1 MLSLCSKKNYQP
13 WAETVKSTQNIFP
26 EVTMRRFQVLMM
38 LFLLLVFLAGCGGIP
53 MGPTADSTNPIK
65 RLAMLPIQNDTMDV
79 GAPDFVR
86 EKLALAMQKRFY
98 NVQPLEETDRILREK
113 LGITLGGQLGMA
125 TTAQLREALQVEGLL
140 YGTLM
145 NFGETTTGLVNV
157 RKVRGKFR
165 IVETSTGSV
174 FWKNGVGIK
183 SQDTSGGS
191 LGSVTGAIANA
202 GDRDEEVPWVVIE
215 NTSSKNSIMEGF
227 AVGLTK
233 KLVSKAVGVHLAH
246 ETNEMIWRLVQ
257 NLPWG
262 AGDVTGA
269 VLTVP
274 AMAMPKIQMPPPP
287 AMGHM
292 DYGDRDFK
300 AVMVSTT
307 FDKSQGREFSFEM
320 PIAKAGEK
328 FRMEMDY
335 TKMSGAQGMPPA
347 MSSVVMIHR
356 GDEKRTYSL
365 YTNKKKYMVSDETDE
380 GYYEEP
386 DVAKTFV
393 AKETIDGHPTE
404 KYKITITYQGQEPQE
419 GFIWNATDLDGMT
432 IRSEIDNAT
441 VKMTS
446 TLTGIVMGTPSADLF
461 EVPVDYTK
469 TSNFLEIV
477 ME

>member
-1 MLSLCSKKNYQP
+1 
-13 WAETVKSTQNIFP
+13 
-26 EVTMRRFQVLMM
+26 MRRFHVLMT
-38 LFLLLVFLAGCGGIP
+38 LFLVLVFLAGCGGMP
-53 MGPTADSTNPIK
+53 MGPTPDSTNPIK
-65 RLAMLPIQNDTMDV
+65 RLAILPLKNDTTDV
-79 GAPDFVR
+79 EAPNFVR
-86 EKLALAMQKRFY
+86 EKLASAMQKRFY
-98 NVQPLEETDRILREK
+98 TVQPLEETDRILRDE
-113 LGITLGGQLGMA
+113 LGITLGGQLGLA

-145 NFGETTTGLVNV
+145 NFEETTTGLVNV
-157 RKVRGKFR
+157 RKVRGKFKV
-165 IVETSTGSV
+165 VETNTDSV
-174 FWKNGVGIK
+174 FWENGIGVK

-191 LGSVTGAIANA
+191 VGSLTGAIANA
-202 GDRDEEVPWVVIE
+202 GGRDEEVPWVIIE
-215 NTSSKNSIMEGF
+215 NTSSNKSIMEGF
-227 AVGLTK
+227 AAGMAK
-233 KLVSKAVGVHLAH
+233 KLVSKAVGVHLAR
-246 ETNEMIWRLVQ
+246 ETDEMIWRLVQ

-269 VLTVP
+269 VLTATP
-274 AMAMPKIQMPPPP
+274 AMIMPKIQMPPPP

-300 AVMVSTT
+300 AVMISKT
-307 FDKSQGREFSFEM
+307 FDKSQQREFSFEM

-328 FRMEMDY
+328 IRMEMDY

-380 GYYEEP
+380 GYYAEP
-386 DVAKTFV
+386 VVAKTFV
-393 AKETIDGHPTE
+393 ANETIDGHPTE
-404 KYKITITYQGQEPQE
+404 KYRITITYEGEETQE

-446 TLTGIVMGTPSADLF
+446 TLTDIVMGAPPADLF
-461 EVPVDYTK
+461 EVPGDYTE

>member
-1 MLSLCSKKNYQP
+1 
-13 WAETVKSTQNIFP
+13 
-26 EVTMRRFQVLMM
+26 MRRSHVLMM
-38 LFLLLVFLAGCGGIP
+38 LFLVLVFLAGCGGMP
-53 MGPTADSTNPIK
+53 ALGPQPDPTNPIK
-65 RLAMLPIQNDTMDV
+65 RLAMLPLRNDTTDV
-79 GAPDFVR
+79 EAPNFVR
-86 EKLALAMQKRFY
+86 EKLAEAMQKRFY
-98 NVQPLEETDRILREK
+98 NVQPLEETDRILRDQ

-145 NFGETTTGLVNV
+145 NFEEITTGIVNV
-157 RKVRGKFR
+157 RKVRGKFH
-165 IVETSTGSV
+165 IIDTNTLSV
-174 FWKNGVGIK
+174 FWKNGIGIK
-183 SQDTSGGS
+183 SQDTSGGTV
-191 LGSVTGAIANA
+191 GSVAGAVAVA
-202 GDRDEEVPWVVIE
+202 GSADKEVPWVVIE
-215 NTSSKNSIMEGF
+215 STSSNQSVLEGF
-227 AVGLTK
+227 AMGLTK
-233 KLVSKAVGVHLAH
+233 KLVSKAVGMHLAH

-262 AGDVTGA
+262 AGNA
-269 VLTVP
+269 VGPILT
-274 AMAMPKIQMPPPP
+274 AATAMPVGMPNIQMPPPP
-287 AMGHM
+287 AIGHM
-292 DYGDRDFK
+292 NYGDRDFK
-300 AVMVSTT
+300 AVMVSST

-386 DVAKTFV
+386 DVTKTFV
-393 AKETIDGHPTE
+393 ANETIDGHPTK
-404 KYKITITYQGQEPQE
+404 KYRITISYQGQEKQE
-419 GFIWNATDLDGMT
+419 GFIWDATDLDDMT
-432 IRSEIDNAT
+432 IRSEIENET

-446 TLTGIVMGTPSADLF
+446 TLTGIVMGAPPADLF
-461 EVPVDYTK
+461 EVPGDYTE

>member
-1 MLSLCSKKNYQP
+1 
-13 WAETVKSTQNIFP
+13 
-26 EVTMRRFQVLMM
+26 MM
-38 LFLLLVFLAGCGGIP
+38 IFLLTVLLAGCAGMP
-53 MGPTADSTNPIK
+53 MGPTPDSTNPIK
-65 RLAMLPIQNDTMDV
+65 RLAILPIQNDTMDV
-79 GAPDFVR
+79 DAPNFVR
-86 EKLALAMQKRFY
+86 EKLASAVQKRLY

-125 TTAQLREALQVEGLL
+125 TTAQLREVLQVEGLL

-145 NFGETTTGLVNV
+145 NFEETTTGLVNV
-157 RKVRGKFR
+157 RKVRGKFK

-174 FWKNGVGIK
+174 FWENGIGVK
-183 SQDTSGGS
+183 SQDTSGGNIGA
-191 LGSVTGAIANA
+191 LTGAIANV

-215 NTSSKNSIMEGF
+215 STSSDKSIMEGF
-227 AVGLTK
+227 AAGLAT
-233 KLVSKAVGVHLAH
+233 KLVSKAVGVHLAE
-246 ETNEMIWRLVQ
+246 ETDEMIWRLVQ

-262 AGDVTGA
+262 AGDVTGV
-269 VLTVP
+269 VLMAAP
-274 AMAMPKIQMPPPP
+274 AMAMPKIQMPPMP
-287 AMGHM
+287 AIGHM
-292 DYGDRDFK
+292 NYGDRDFK
-300 AVMVSTT
+300 ALLVSNT
-307 FDKSQGREFSFEM
+307 FDKSQQREYSFEM

-347 MSSVVMIHR
+347 LSNVVMIHR

-365 YTNKKKYMVSDETDE
+365 YTNKKKYMISDETEE

-386 DVAKTFV
+386 DVVKTFV

-404 KYKITITYQGQEPQE
+404 KYKITITYQDQETQQ

-446 TLTGIVMGTPSADLF
+446 TLTGIVMGTPPAGLF
-461 EVPVDYTK
+461 EVPPDYTE
-469 TSNFLEIV
+469 TGNFLEIV

>member
-1 MLSLCSKKNYQP
+1 
-13 WAETVKSTQNIFP
+13 
-26 EVTMRRFQVLMM
+26 MRRSHVLMM
-38 LFLLLVFLAGCGGIP
+38 LFLVLVFLAGCGGMP
-53 MGPTADSTNPIK
+53 ALGPQPDPTNPIK
-65 RLAMLPIQNDTMDV
+65 RLAMLPLRNDTTDV
-79 GAPDFVR
+79 EAPNFVR
-86 EKLALAMQKRFY
+86 EKLAEAMQKRFY
-98 NVQPLEETDRILREK
+98 NVQPLEETDRILRDQ

-145 NFGETTTGLVNV
+145 NFEEITTGIVNV
-157 RKVRGKFR
+157 RKVRGKFH
-165 IVETSTGSV
+165 IIDTNTLSV
-174 FWKNGVGIK
+174 FWENGIGIK
-183 SQDTSGGS
+183 SQDTSGGTV
-191 LGSVTGAIANA
+191 GSVAGAVAVA
-202 GDRDEEVPWVVIE
+202 GSADKEVPWVVIE
-215 NTSSKNSIMEGF
+215 STSSNQSVLEGF
-227 AVGLTK
+227 AMGLTK
-233 KLVSKAVGVHLAH
+233 KLVSKAVGMHLAH

-262 AGDVTGA
+262 AGNA
-269 VLTVP
+269 VGPILT
-274 AMAMPKIQMPPPP
+274 AATAMPVGMPNIQMPPPP
-287 AMGHM
+287 AIGHM
-292 DYGDRDFK
+292 NYGDRDFK
-300 AVMVSTT
+300 AVMVSST

-386 DVAKTFV
+386 DVTKTFV
-393 AKETIDGHPTE
+393 ANETIDGHPTK
-404 KYKITITYQGQEPQE
+404 KYRITISYQGQEKQE
-419 GFIWNATDLDGMT
+419 GFIWDATDLDDMT
-432 IRSEIDNAT
+432 IRSEIENET

-446 TLTGIVMGTPSADLF
+446 TLTGIVMGAPPADLF
-461 EVPVDYTK
+461 EVPGDYTE

>member
-1 MLSLCSKKNYQP
+1 
-13 WAETVKSTQNIFP
+13 
-26 EVTMRRFQVLMM
+26 MM

-53 MGPTADSTNPIK
+53 MGPAANPSNPIK
-65 RLAMLPIQNDTMDV
+65 RLAILPLQNDTTDV
-79 GAPDFVR
+79 DAPDFVR
-86 EKLALAMQKRFY
+86 EKLASAVQKRLY

-125 TTAQLREALQVEGLL
+125 TPGQLREALQVEGLL

-145 NFGETTTGLVNV
+145 NFEETTTGLVNM

-165 IVETSTGSV
+165 IIETSSGSV
-174 FWKNGVGIK
+174 FWQNGIGVK
-183 SQDTSGGS
+183 SQDTSGGNVGA
-191 LGSVTGAIANA
+191 LTGSIANV
-202 GDRDEEVPWVVIE
+202 GSRDEEVPWVVIE
-215 NTSSKNSIMEGF
+215 NRSSNNSIMEGF
-227 AVGLTK
+227 AAGLATK
-233 KLVSKAVGVHLAH
+233 LISKAVGVHLAK

-262 AGDVTGA
+262 AGSVTGA
-269 VLTVP
+269 ILAESLLIPT
-274 AMAMPKIQMPPPP
+274 MGMPKIQMPPLP
-287 AMGHM
+287 AIGHM
-292 DYGDRDFK
+292 NYGDRDFK
-300 AVMVSTT
+300 AVLVSST
-307 FDKSQGREFSFEM
+307 FDKSQQREFSFEM

-347 MSSVVMIHR
+347 LSSVVMIHR

-365 YTNKKKYMVSDETDE
+365 YTNKKKYMISDETDE

-386 DVAKTFV
+386 DVVKTFV

-404 KYKITITYQGQEPQE
+404 KYKITISYQGQEAQQ
-419 GFIWNATDLDGMT
+419 GFIWNAMDLDGMT

-446 TLTGIVMGTPSADLF
+446 TLRGIVMGTPPAGLF
-461 EVPVDYTK
+461 EVPAGYMETD
-469 TSNFLEIV
+469 NFLEIV
-477 ME
+477 MEKQ